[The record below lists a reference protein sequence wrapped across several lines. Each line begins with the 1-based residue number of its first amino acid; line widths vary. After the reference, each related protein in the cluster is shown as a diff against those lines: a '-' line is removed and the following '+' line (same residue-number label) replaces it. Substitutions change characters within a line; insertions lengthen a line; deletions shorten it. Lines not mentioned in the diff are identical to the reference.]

1 MKREIIAYKGYFKEF
16 FDRLDTGTQDKI
28 LYVLMLLQTQ
38 DRIPLKFMKLIEE
51 GLYEL
56 RIEYQSNIYRIF
68 FCFDEGRIVILFNGF
83 QKKTEKTPKKEI
95 EKAYDAVRCCPLKSN
110 DMAMKYEIQI
120 IALTDKLGNK
130 LDDNKIQEIPEIV
143 QEILKNVKKRNAMLS

>member
-56 RIEYQSNIYRIF
+56 RITYR
-68 FCFDEGRIVILFNGF
+68 CPELMDRRHNGQRIPG
-83 QKKTEKTPKKEI
+83 
-95 EKAYDAVRCCPLKSN
+95 DA
-110 DMAMKYEIQI
+110 
-120 IALTDKLGNK
+120 
-130 LDDNKIQEIPEIV
+130 
-143 QEILKNVKKRNAMLS
+143 

>member
-1 MKREIIAYKGYFKEF
+1 MVNYSIVMRSNPMDADAAKKAYASAQYS
-16 FDRLDTGTQDKI
+16 
-28 LYVLMLLQTQ
+28 
-38 DRIPLKFMKLIEE
+38 EE

-95 EKAYDAVRCCPLKSN
+95 DKAKILRKEYYGSK
-110 DMAMKYEIQI
+110 
-120 IALTDKLGNK
+120 NK
-130 LDDNKIQEIPEIV
+130 
-143 QEILKNVKKRNAMLS
+143 

>member
-38 DRIPLKFMKLIEE
+38 DRITLKFMKLIEE

-95 EKAYDAVRCCPLKSN
+95 EKAKILRKEYYGSK
-110 DMAMKYEIQI
+110 
-120 IALTDKLGNK
+120 NK
-130 LDDNKIQEIPEIV
+130 
-143 QEILKNVKKRNAMLS
+143 

>member
-1 MKREIIAYKGYFKEF
+1 MKF
-16 FDRLDTGTQDKI
+16 
-28 LYVLMLLQTQ
+28 
-38 DRIPLKFMKLIEE
+38 IEE

-95 EKAYDAVRCCPLKSN
+95 EKAKIFRKEYYGSK
-110 DMAMKYEIQI
+110 
-120 IALTDKLGNK
+120 NK
-130 LDDNKIQEIPEIV
+130 
-143 QEILKNVKKRNAMLS
+143 

>member
-56 RIEYQSNIYRIF
+56 RIEYQ
-68 FCFDEGRIVILFNGF
+68 
-83 QKKTEKTPKKEI
+83 
-95 EKAYDAVRCCPLKSN
+95 
-110 DMAMKYEIQI
+110 
-120 IALTDKLGNK
+120 
-130 LDDNKIQEIPEIV
+130 
-143 QEILKNVKKRNAMLS
+143 LSLIHI

>member
-28 LYVLMLLQTQ
+28 SYVLMLLQTQ

-51 GLYEL
+51 GPYAL

-95 EKAYDAVRCCPLKSN
+95 EKAKILRKEYYGSK
-110 DMAMKYEIQI
+110 
-120 IALTDKLGNK
+120 NK
-130 LDDNKIQEIPEIV
+130 
-143 QEILKNVKKRNAMLS
+143 

>member
-28 LYVLMLLQTQ
+28 LYVLMLLQTL
-38 DRIPLKFMKLIEE
+38 DRIPLKFMKVIEV

-56 RIEYQSNIYRIF
+56 RIEYQSIIYRIF

-95 EKAYDAVRCCPLKSN
+95 EKAKILRKEYYGSK
-110 DMAMKYEIQI
+110 
-120 IALTDKLGNK
+120 NK
-130 LDDNKIQEIPEIV
+130 
-143 QEILKNVKKRNAMLS
+143 

>member
-1 MKREIIAYKGYFKEF
+1 MLCIAVACVTNKIIEWRDYNVRFYYRFVSWCVYRSSGN
-16 FDRLDTGTQDKI
+16 
-28 LYVLMLLQTQ
+28 VPLQCRI
-38 DRIPLKFMKLIEE
+38 RIPLKFMRLIEE

-95 EKAYDAVRCCPLKSN
+95 DKAKILRKEYYGSK
-110 DMAMKYEIQI
+110 
-120 IALTDKLGNK
+120 NK
-130 LDDNKIQEIPEIV
+130 
-143 QEILKNVKKRNAMLS
+143 

>member
-16 FDRLDTGTQDKI
+16 FENLDAGTQDKI

-38 DRIPLKFMKLIEE
+38 DRIPLKFMRLIEE
-51 GLYEL
+51 GFYEL

-95 EKAYDAVRCCPLKSN
+95 DKAKILRKEYYGSK
-110 DMAMKYEIQI
+110 
-120 IALTDKLGNK
+120 NK
-130 LDDNKIQEIPEIV
+130 
-143 QEILKNVKKRNAMLS
+143 

>member
-16 FDRLDTGTQDKI
+16 FENLDAGTQDKI
-28 LYVLMLLQTQ
+28 
-38 DRIPLKFMKLIEE
+38 PLKFMRLIEE

-83 QKKTEKTPKKEI
+83 QKKTENTPKKEI
-95 EKAYDAVRCCPLKSN
+95 EKAKILRKEYYGSK
-110 DMAMKYEIQI
+110 
-120 IALTDKLGNK
+120 NK
-130 LDDNKIQEIPEIV
+130 
-143 QEILKNVKKRNAMLS
+143 

>member
-38 DRIPLKFMKLIEE
+38 DRIALKFMKLIEE

-95 EKAYDAVRCCPLKSN
+95 EKAKILRKEYYGSK
-110 DMAMKYEIQI
+110 
-120 IALTDKLGNK
+120 NK
-130 LDDNKIQEIPEIV
+130 
-143 QEILKNVKKRNAMLS
+143 

>member
-38 DRIPLKFMKLIEE
+38 DRIPLKFIEE

-95 EKAYDAVRCCPLKSN
+95 EKAKILRKEYYGSK
-110 DMAMKYEIQI
+110 
-120 IALTDKLGNK
+120 NK
-130 LDDNKIQEIPEIV
+130 
-143 QEILKNVKKRNAMLS
+143 

>member
-38 DRIPLKFMKLIEE
+38 DRIPLKVMKLIEE

-95 EKAYDAVRCCPLKSN
+95 EKAKILRKEYYGSK
-110 DMAMKYEIQI
+110 
-120 IALTDKLGNK
+120 NK
-130 LDDNKIQEIPEIV
+130 
-143 QEILKNVKKRNAMLS
+143 

>member
-28 LYVLMLLQTQ
+28 LYVLMLLQTH

-95 EKAYDAVRCCPLKSN
+95 EKAKILRKEYYGSK
-110 DMAMKYEIQI
+110 
-120 IALTDKLGNK
+120 NK
-130 LDDNKIQEIPEIV
+130 
-143 QEILKNVKKRNAMLS
+143 

>member
-16 FDRLDTGTQDKI
+16 FDRLDTGTQDKR

-51 GLYEL
+51 ELYEL

-95 EKAYDAVRCCPLKSN
+95 EKAKILRKEYYGSK
-110 DMAMKYEIQI
+110 
-120 IALTDKLGNK
+120 NK
-130 LDDNKIQEIPEIV
+130 
-143 QEILKNVKKRNAMLS
+143 

>member
-95 EKAYDAVRCCPLKSN
+95 EKAIN
-110 DMAMKYEIQI
+110 HINYEMEES
-120 IALTDKLGNK
+120 AEDFYTDKK
-130 LDDNKIQEIPEIV
+130 DKEKDDG
-143 QEILKNVKKRNAMLS
+143 LSL

>member
-28 LYVLMLLQTQ
+28 LYVLMLLQTVV
-38 DRIPLKFMKLIEE
+38 RIHLKFMKLIEE

-95 EKAYDAVRCCPLKSN
+95 EKAKILRKEYYGSK
-110 DMAMKYEIQI
+110 
-120 IALTDKLGNK
+120 NK
-130 LDDNKIQEIPEIV
+130 
-143 QEILKNVKKRNAMLS
+143 